1 MAGKKKQDKESWI
14 ADIESYSRQIWLAG
28 LGAYAKVGKEGVK
41 LFESLIKDGEAAEKT
56 ARETIDSQVEAIK
69 AKASKGRKE
78 GVETAQSKVEK
89 SKDKLTERWN
99 GLEEAFEKRLNNAVS
114 RLGVPSRD
122 EVRALDA
129 KVDELTRLVAQ
140 MVSGTAPAKVAPKAT
155 PKATAKPAEAKP
167 AAAKAAAKP
176 AAAKPAAKPRAAAKP
191 KVTAQSDAAGSKP
204 AAKPKAE
211 PKPRKPRAAAK
222 PKAAPAAK
230 AEPAADKP
238 DAPAAS

>member
-1 MAGKKKQDKESWI
+1 MAGKKKQDKDSWI
-14 ADIESYSRQIWLAG
+14 ADIEGYSRQIWLAG

-69 AKASKGRKE
+69 AKTSKGRKDS
-78 GVETAQSKVEK
+78 VESAQAKVEK
-89 SKDKLTERWN
+89 SKDKLAGRWN

-122 EVRALDA
+122 EVQALDA
-129 KVDELTRLVAQ
+129 KVDELTRLVEQ

-155 PKATAKPAEAKP
+155 PKATAKAAEAKP
-167 AAAKAAAKP
+167 ATKA
-176 AAAKPAAKPRAAAKP
+176 RAAAKP
-191 KVTAQSDAAGSKP
+191 KT

-211 PKPRKPRAAAK
+211 AKPRAPRKPRAAAK
-222 PKAAPAAK
+222 PKAAPASK

-238 DAPAAS
+238 ASDTSSAS

>member
-1 MAGKKKQDKESWI
+1 MAGKKKQDKDSWI

-69 AKASKGRKE
+69 AKTSKGRKDS
-78 GVETAQSKVEK
+78 VEAAQAKVEK
-89 SKDKLTERWN
+89 SKDKLAGRWN

-129 KVDELTRLVAQ
+129 KVDELTKLVEQ
-140 MVSGTAPAKVAPKAT
+140 MVSGSAPAKVAPKAT
-155 PKATAKPAEAKP
+155 PKATAKAAE
-167 AAAKAAAKP
+167 
-176 AAAKPAAKPRAAAKP
+176 AKPAAKPRTAAKP
-191 KVTAQSDAAGSKP
+191 KTAAQSEAAGSKAAP
-204 AAKPKAE
+204 KTAAKPKAE
-211 PKPRKPRAAAK
+211 AKPRAPRKPRAAAK
-222 PKAAPAAK
+222 PKAAPASK

-238 DAPAAS
+238 ASDTSSAS